1 MRELKQYIHQGRILN
16 THGIHGELKTEIW
29 CDDLS
34 DFLKMKELYLDENG
48 QTKLNIVSSRSA
60 GQFVLIKPE
69 GVQTP
74 EAAVKYKGKDIFVH
88 RSQLNIP
95 EDRILTAD
103 LFGLPVIDA
112 DTGVKYGEITDVIFN
127 PANDIYVVR
136 TDDGERMIPA
146 VPQFIVKA
154 DIYDAVYVR
163 PIRGMFDED

>member
-16 THGIHGELKTEIW
+16 THGIHGELKAEIW
-29 CDDLS
+29 CDDVS
-34 DFLKMKELYLDENG
+34 DFLKIKEVYLDDKG
-48 QTKLNIVSSRSA
+48 IIKLNLLSSRSA
-60 GQFVLIKPE
+60 GKLVLIRPE

-74 EAAVKYKGKDIFVH
+74 EEAVKYKGKDIYVH
-88 RSQLNIP
+88 RSQLKIP
-95 EDRILTAD
+95 KDRVLTAD

-112 DTGVKYGEITDVIFN
+112 DTGVKYGEINDVIFN
-127 PANDIYVVR
+127 PANEIYVIQ
-136 TDDGERMIPA
+136 TEKGERMIPA